1 MTERLY
7 YRDSYTFS
15 FKARIIEARNFNHK
29 NALVLDKT
37 YFYPTSGGQEHDTGY
52 INGVKVV
59 DVIEDENGEIL
70 HIIDGDIEIGE
81 GEVECNID
89 WDRRFSNMQQHTGQH
104 ILSKVFEVLLDCE
117 TVSSRLGDDIGTIDL
132 DIEGLSYEKVHE
144 VEMLANKI
152 VWENRDVL
160 VHFVND
166 SEISKFPLRKSPK
179 VTGTVRIIEVKDFDF
194 SPCGGT
200 HVSKSGE
207 ISLIKVR
214 RWERVKGGLTRVEF
228 VCGIRALRDYQIKNK
243 ISNELVALLSVKEP
257 EISEYVVKLLES
269 QKEKQRLI
277 NYLTEKLAE
286 FEAEKFVQGAEKIND
301 INFVSL
307 HFDDR
312 EPDALKLLARKLI
325 QYPKVVSLV
334 ASKFGRANFVIAR
347 SADVDVDLRE
357 ILKGIL
363 NEVEVRG
370 GGKVDFIQFG
380 GQIEKFN
387 EIFKISAE
395 KLKIKLF

>member
-7 YRDSYTFS
+7 YRDSYTLH
-15 FKARIIEARNFNHK
+15 FKARIIEVRNFNHK

-81 GEVECNID
+81 GEVECSID

-104 ILSKVFEVLLDCE
+104 ILSKAFEVLLDCE

-132 DIEGLSYEKVHE
+132 DIESLNYEKVNE

-160 VHFVND
+160 IHFVND
-166 SEISKFPLRKSPK
+166 SEISKFPLRKPPK

-207 ISLIKVR
+207 IGLIKVR

-228 VCGIRALRDYQIKNK
+228 VCGIRALKDYQIKNK

-257 EISEYVVKLLES
+257 EISEHVVKLLES

-286 FEAEKFVQGAEKIND
+286 FEAEKFVQNAEKIND
-301 INFVSL
+301 INFVNL

-334 ASKFGRANFVIAR
+334 ASKFEGANFVIAR
-347 SADVDVDLRE
+347 SADVDLDLRE
-357 ILKGIL
+357 ILKEIL
-363 NEVEVRG
+363 SEVEVRG

-380 GQIEKFN
+380 GQVGKFD

-395 KLKIKLF
+395 KLKTKLS